1 MARGRRLAEASR
13 VAHSQQRPREQ
24 GRPAEVETGEE
35 QETRPWRDNWSM
47 PIDLVA
53 GSRSTVPDRQDD
65 GPAWHAGTAVGARLA
80 VVHLAGA
87 LAVLSIIAAIFALQF
102 ALQPP
107 AAYVAQGLLLLGL
120 ALVAASLA
128 YLDRRALT
136 RLAERLAA
144 DLSKREA
151 EFSEIANR
159 DDLTQLGNRRFFYA
173 RLQQELQESA
183 EAKRPMAILM
193 IDVDGLKAINDEFGH
208 HTGDAALA
216 NLAKLMAEC
225 ARPADTIARLG
236 GDEFA
241 IMMPNTDRRGASALA
256 SRLWQELDNN
266 PICRAPDAD
275 IYLGVSI
282 GVSGFPW
289 KGDDPQALVHWADA
303 DLYANKLA
311 RKGIAKGFSGRDGS
325 QFASGVVGVLC
336 AALDIRDKLTHR
348 HSQRVARMA
357 IAMGRRLGLSK
368 ARLTQLANAAVLHDI
383 GKIGVADSVLS
394 KPASLDEKEW
404 KQIRRH
410 PELGYELLRGFD
422 FLKDAAEIVVAHHER
437 YDGAGYPKGLVG
449 DEIPFAARIF
459 AVIDAFDAMTSRR
472 PYRDPLS
479 RDQAFEELLRNAG
492 TQFDQQVVKAFVEA
506 MGDGVR
512 PREDDSLV
520 AGGTVSAASGR
531 RRWSSAADDS
541 LGGGH
546 QRHPHA
552 EPVGP
557 RAGRG

>member
-1 MARGRRLAEASR
+1 MEGQLGNS
-13 VAHSQQRPREQ
+13 
-24 GRPAEVETGEE
+24 
-35 QETRPWRDNWSM
+35 
-47 PIDLVA
+47 
-53 GSRSTVPDRQDD
+53 RQDVVVAPSSTLPGRQD
-65 GPAWHAGTAVGARLA
+65 GGSALHAGATAGARLA
-80 VVHLAGA
+80 VVHLAGG
-87 LAVLSIIAAIFALQF
+87 LAFLFTIAATFAVQLALQT
-102 ALQPP
+102 P
-107 AAYVAQGLLLLGL
+107 AGYVAQGLLLLGL
-120 ALVAASLA
+120 ALVASGLV
-128 YLDRRALT
+128 YLDRRALA

-151 EFSEIANR
+151 ELDEIANR

-173 RLQQELQESA
+173 RLQEELQTSA
-183 EAKRPMAILM
+183 ETKHPMTILM
-193 IDVDGLKAINDEFGH
+193 MDVDALKAINDEFGH
-208 HTGDAALA
+208 HLGDAALVD
-216 NLAKLMAEC
+216 LAKLMARC
-225 ARPADTIARLG
+225 ARPRDTVARLG

-241 IMMPNTDRRGASALA
+241 IIMPNTDRRGASALA

-266 PICRAPDAD
+266 PIHRTPDAD

-282 GVSGFPW
+282 GVSNFPQN
-289 KGDDPQALVHWADA
+289 GDDPQVLVHWADA

-311 RKGIAKGFSGRDGS
+311 RKGIAKGFFGRDGS

-336 AALDIRDKLTHR
+336 AALDIRDKVTHR

-357 IAMGRRLGLSK
+357 VAMGRWLELSEPY
-368 ARLTQLANAAVLHDI
+368 LTQLANAAVLHDI

-394 KPASLDEKEW
+394 KPAGLDESEW
-404 KQIRRH
+404 KEIRRH

-422 FLKDAAEIVVAHHER
+422 FLKEAAEIVVAHHER

-459 AVIDAFDAMTSRR
+459 SVIDAFDAMTSRR

-492 TQFDQQVVKAFVEA
+492 TQFDQRVVKAFVKA
-506 MGDGVR
+506 MGDDVR
-512 PREDDSLV
+512 QREDGSLV

-531 RRWSSAADDS
+531 RRWSSAVDDS
-541 LGGGH
+541 LGSER
-546 QRHPHA
+546 QRHLDA

-557 RAGRG
+557 RADRG

>member
-1 MARGRRLAEASR
+1 MEGQLGNS
-13 VAHSQQRPREQ
+13 
-24 GRPAEVETGEE
+24 
-35 QETRPWRDNWSM
+35 
-47 PIDLVA
+47 
-53 GSRSTVPDRQDD
+53 RQDVVAAPSSTLSSRQD
-65 GPAWHAGTAVGARLA
+65 GGSALHAGAAVGARLA
-80 VVHLAGA
+80 VVHLAGG
-87 LAVLSIIAAIFALQF
+87 LAFLFTIAGTFAVQLALQT
-102 ALQPP
+102 P
-107 AAYVAQGLLLLGL
+107 AGYVAQGLLLLGL
-120 ALVAASLA
+120 ALVASSLV
-128 YLDRRALT
+128 YLDRRALA
-136 RLAERLAA
+136 RLAQRLAA

-151 EFSEIANR
+151 ELDEIANR

-173 RLQQELQESA
+173 RLQEELQTSA
-183 EAKRPMAILM
+183 QTKHPMTILM
-193 IDVDGLKAINDEFGH
+193 MDVDALKAINDEFGH
-208 HTGDAALA
+208 HLGDAALVD
-216 NLAKLMAEC
+216 LAKLMTKC
-225 ARPADTIARLG
+225 ARPRDTVARLG

-241 IMMPNTDRRGASALA
+241 IIMPNTDRRGASALA

-266 PICRAPDAD
+266 PIHRTPDAD

-282 GVSGFPW
+282 GVSDFPQN
-289 KGDDPQALVHWADA
+289 GDDPQALVHWADA

-311 RKGIAKGFSGRDGS
+311 RKGIAKGFFGRDGS

-357 IAMGRRLGLSK
+357 VAMGRWLELK
-368 ARLTQLANAAVLHDI
+368 EPYLTQLANAAVLHDI

-394 KPASLDEKEW
+394 KPAGLDESEW
-404 KQIRRH
+404 KEIRRH
-410 PELGYELLRGFD
+410 PELGYELLKGFD
-422 FLKDAAEIVVAHHER
+422 FLKEAAEIVVAHHER

-531 RRWSSAADDS
+531 RRWSSAVDDS

-552 EPVGP
+552 EPVGH
-557 RAGRG
+557 RADRG